1 MAQDAVH
8 GWLVTS
14 LRFGDE
20 VPGIDGYH
28 LGYLEDASAQLELTH
43 AETQS

>member
-8 GWLVTS
+8 GWLVTG

-20 VPGIDGYH
+20 VSAMDGYH
-28 LGYLEDASAQLELTH
+28 QPSRQ
-43 AETQS
+43 